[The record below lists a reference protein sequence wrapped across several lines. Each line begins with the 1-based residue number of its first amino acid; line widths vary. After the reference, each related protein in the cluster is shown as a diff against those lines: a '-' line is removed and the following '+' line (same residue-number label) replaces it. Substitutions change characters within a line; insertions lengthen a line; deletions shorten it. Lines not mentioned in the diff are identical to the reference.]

1 MNVDLAGGTSL
12 NDSILDATDFDNI
25 VFDDDV
31 DVMKVM
37 MKMVMK
43 MMMEMIMKILEMI
56 SLED

>member
-1 MNVDLAGGTSL
+1 VNVDLVGGTSL

-31 DVMKVM
+31 DGDEDDDEDGDEYDD
-37 MKMVMK
+37 
-43 MMMEMIMKILEMI
+43 EMIMKILERI